1 MRASDVTPQAEPT
14 RRARTPLD
22 APKAAPSAC
31 ARLAPSLSCKLMPP
45 GMPLLHPAGAHA
57 ALTTRKH
64 AFNPQKRG
72 SRARGV
78 AAAMAAAAQT
88 FAATWATKAAR
99 WASSQL
105 APGFTNAPAIT
116 LRPKSPSLRRSERA
130 REERGGV
137 FSFSTV
143 VKNSLG
149 RPKAWV
155 LGMDSC
161 RRPASSKHVLAL
173 PDEAWIREIVRSI
186 KEENPSYGVK
196 RVWMAIRVHG
206 WGVSQQ
212 VTDAASPRRGSSLF
226 AFHHDR
232 ACVRG

>member
-149 RPKAWV
+149 RPKAWAKQQER
-155 LGMDSC
+155 GQ
-161 RRPASSKHVLAL
+161 SKRVSGCS
-173 PDEAWIREIVRSI
+173 AWIRVGGLLRASM
-186 KEENPSYGVK
+186 SSRCQMRRGYGK
-196 RVWMAIRVHG
+196 
-206 WGVSQQ
+206 SS
-212 VTDAASPRRGSSLF
+212 AASRRRTPPM
-226 AFHHDR
+226 A
-232 ACVRG
+232 